1 VSDDPPSPWED
12 ALLAARVFAGD
23 PAKLAGIRLRARVGP
38 VRDRWLIYLKSQLS
52 VGVPFRKIP
61 AGIGADRLLGGL
73 DLAATLGANRPVYL
87 PGMLAEAH
95 GGVAILPMAE
105 RTAPHVTAG
114 LMAVLD
120 EGEVVVERDGLTLR
134 SPARIGVVL
143 LDEGVDDEAPPV
155 ALIERM
161 AMTVSLEG
169 ITINE
174 AEVPPVE
181 TVMRAAIVPTDSAIA
196 ALCSV
201 AAAFGI
207 DSARAPIL
215 ALSVA
220 AASAAEA
227 GRTAIADEDL
237 VIATRLALFPRART
251 FPQAESEPDTPDEDE
266 TPPDDDTQGE
276 REDDGEIG
284 QVADRVIEAIRSAL
298 PPDVLSGL
306 EKAAA
311 TGRSTQSGRGSAALR
326 KSLTRGRPIGVRPG
340 KPGAGARLHLI
351 ETLRAAAPW
360 QKLRRKYDDRP
371 GIRIRSDDFRIRRF
385 VERSE
390 STLIFVVDASGSAA
404 VERLAE
410 TKGAVELLLAEA
422 YVRRTQVALIA
433 FRGGGAA
440 IILPPTRSL
449 VRAKK
454 CLADMVGGG
463 GTPLAAGVQAGQALA
478 EAQRGQGRT
487 PFLILMTDGRA
498 NVARDGT
505 GGRVQADADAKASAK
520 QLGFSGIKSVV
531 IDIAARPRDD
541 ARLLAAAMGAD
552 YTALPRVDAQAMRS
566 IVTTLNAA

>member
-1 VSDDPPSPWED
+1 MSDDAPSPWED
-12 ALLAARVFAGD
+12 ALLAARLFAGD
-23 PAKLAGIRLRARVGP
+23 PAKLAGIRLRARAGP
-38 VRDRWLIYLKSQLS
+38 VRDRWLAYLKSQLS

-87 PGMLAEAH
+87 PGVLAEAH

-143 LDEGVDDEAPPV
+143 LDEGVDDEAPPA

-161 AMTVSLEG
+161 AMTISLEG
-169 ITINE
+169 ITITE
-174 AEVPPVE
+174 AQTPCGAAERPPLPPIPLGDDAIKTLCEV
-181 TVMRAAIVPTDSAIA
+181 AQ
-196 ALCSV
+196 
-201 AAAFGI
+201 AFGI
-207 DSARAPIL
+207 ESARAPIL
-215 ALSVA
+215 ALGVA
-220 AASAAEA
+220 AMAAQFGA
-227 GRTAIADEDL
+227 DNPLAIAVRLCLLPRALYLPLPPQDDED
-237 VIATRLALFPRART
+237 ASP
-251 FPQAESEPDTPDEDE
+251 ESEE
-266 TPPDDDTQGE
+266 TAPNDNSGE
-276 REDDGEIG
+276 GEVG
-284 QVADRVIEAIRSAL
+284 QVADQIIEAIRASL
-298 PPDVLSGL
+298 PPDVLAGL

-326 KSLTRGRPIGVRPG
+326 KSLTRGRPVGVRPG

-360 QKLRRKYDDRP
+360 QKLRRKHDDRP
-371 GIRIRSDDFRIRRF
+371 GIRVRSDDFRIRRF
-385 VERSE
+385 AERSE

-433 FRGGGAA
+433 FRGEGAE
-440 IILPPTRSL
+440 ILLPPTRSL

-498 NVARDGT
+498 NIARDGAP
-505 GGRVQADADAKASAK
+505 GRVQADEDAKASAK
-520 QLGFSGIKSVV
+520 LLGFSGIKSVV

-552 YTALPRVDAQAMRS
+552 YAALPRVDAQAMRA

>member
-1 VSDDPPSPWED
+1 MSDDPLSPWED
-12 ALLAARVFAGD
+12 ALLAARLFAAD
-23 PAKLAGIRLRARVGP
+23 PAKLAGIRLRARAGP
-38 VRDRWLIYLKSQLS
+38 VRDRWLAYLKSQLS

-73 DLAATLGANRPVYL
+73 DLAATLSANRPVYL
-87 PGMLAEAH
+87 PGVLAEAH

-120 EGEVVVERDGLTLR
+120 QGEVVVERDGLTLR
-134 SPARIGVVL
+134 SPARIGVVM
-143 LDEGVDDEAPPV
+143 LDEGVDDEAPPA
-155 ALIERM
+155 ALTERM
-161 AMTVSLEG
+161 AITISLEG
-169 ITINE
+169 ITISE
-174 AEVPPVE
+174 AEVPPSVPA
-181 TVMRAAIVPTDSAIA
+181 MRAAIVPTDSAIA

-215 ALSVA
+215 ALGVA

-251 FPQAESEPDTPDEDE
+251 FPKADAE
-266 TPPDDDTQGE
+266 TPEQDEAPPDDTQGE
-276 REDDGEIG
+276 SENDGEIG
-284 QVADRVIEAIRSAL
+284 QVADRVIEAIRAAL
-298 PPDVLSGL
+298 PPDVLAGL

-326 KSLTRGRPIGVRPG
+326 KSLTRGRPVGVRPG

-360 QKLRRKYDDRP
+360 QKLRRKHDDRP
-371 GIRIRSDDFRIRRF
+371 GIRVRSDDFRIRRF
-385 VERSE
+385 AERSE

-433 FRGGGAA
+433 FRGGGAEM
-440 IILPPTRSL
+440 ILPPTRSL

-498 NVARDGT
+498 NIARDGT
-505 GGRVQADADAKASAK
+505 PGRVQADADAKASAK
-520 QLGFSGIKSVV
+520 LLGFSGIKSVV

-552 YTALPRVDAQAMRS
+552 YAALPRVDAQAMRS
-566 IVTTLNAA
+566 LVTTLNAA

>member
-1 VSDDPPSPWED
+1 MSDDPPSPWED
-12 ALLAARVFAGD
+12 ALLAARLFAAD
-23 PAKLAGIRLRARVGP
+23 PAKLSGIRVRARAGP
-38 VRDRWLIYLKSQLS
+38 VRDRWLAYLMSQLS
-52 VGVPFRKIP
+52 AGVPFRKIP
-61 AGIGADRLLGGL
+61 PGIGADRLLGGL

-87 PGMLAEAH
+87 PGVLAEAD
-95 GGVAILPMAE
+95 GGIVILPMAE
-105 RTAPHVTAG
+105 RTAPHVCAG

-120 EGEVVVERDGLTLR
+120 RGEVVVERDGLTLR

-143 LDEGVDDEAPPV
+143 LDEGVDDEAPPA

-161 AMTVSLEG
+161 AMTVSLEA

-174 AEVPPVE
+174 AEVPPPVP
-181 TVMRAAIVPTDSAIA
+181 AIRKEILPSDSAIA
-196 ALCSV
+196 TLCNV
-201 AAAFGI
+201 ATAFGI
-207 DSARAPIL
+207 QSARAPIL
-215 ALSVA
+215 ALGVA
-220 AASAAEA
+220 AASAADA

-237 VIATRLALFPRART
+237 VTATRLALLPRART
-251 FPQAESEPDTPDEDE
+251 FPQAEAETSPDDTP
-266 TPPDDDTQGE
+266 PDDTQGE

-298 PPDVLSGL
+298 PPDVLAGL
-306 EKAAA
+306 EKASAI
-311 TGRSTQSGRGSAALR
+311 GRSTQSGRGSAALR

-360 QKLRRKYDDRP
+360 QKLRRKHDGRP
-371 GIRIRSDDFRIRRF
+371 GIRVRSDDFRIRRF
-385 VERSE
+385 AERSE

-433 FRGGGAA
+433 FRGEGAEM
-440 IILPPTRSL
+440 ILPPTRSL

-498 NVARDGT
+498 NIARDGT
-505 GGRVQADADAKASAK
+505 GGRVQADEDAKTAAK
-520 QLGFSGIKSVV
+520 LLGFSGIKSVV

-552 YTALPRVDAQAMRS
+552 YAALPRVDAQAMRS
-566 IVTTLNAA
+566 LVTTLNAA

>member
-1 VSDDPPSPWED
+1 MSDDPLSPWED
-12 ALLAARVFAGD
+12 ALLAARLFAAD
-23 PAKLAGIRLRARVGP
+23 PAKLAGIRLRARAGP
-38 VRDRWLIYLKSQLS
+38 VRDRWLAYLKSQLS

-87 PGMLAEAH
+87 PGVLAEAH
-95 GGVAILPMAE
+95 GGLAILPMAE

-120 EGEVVVERDGLTLR
+120 QGEVVVERDGLTLR
-134 SPARIGVVL
+134 SPARIGVVM
-143 LDEGVDDEAPPV
+143 LDEGVDDEAPPA
-155 ALIERM
+155 ALTERM
-161 AMTVSLEG
+161 AITISLEG
-169 ITINE
+169 ITISE
-174 AEVPPVE
+174 AEVPPSVSAI
-181 TVMRAAIVPTDSAIA
+181 RAAIVPTDSAIA

-215 ALSVA
+215 ALGVA

-237 VIATRLALFPRART
+237 VIATRLALFPRARI
-251 FPQAESEPDTPDEDE
+251 FPKADAE
-266 TPPDDDTQGE
+266 TPEQDEAPPDDTQGE
-276 REDDGEIG
+276 SENDGEIG
-284 QVADRVIEAIRSAL
+284 QVADRVIEAIRAAL
-298 PPDVLSGL
+298 PPDVLAGL

-326 KSLTRGRPIGVRPG
+326 KSLTRGRPVGVRPG

-360 QKLRRKYDDRP
+360 QKLRRKHDDRP
-371 GIRIRSDDFRIRRF
+371 GIRVRSDDFRIRRF
-385 VERSE
+385 AERSE

-433 FRGGGAA
+433 FRGGGAEM
-440 IILPPTRSL
+440 ILPPTRSL

-498 NVARDGT
+498 NIARDGT
-505 GGRVQADADAKASAK
+505 PGRVQADADAKASAK
-520 QLGFSGIKSVV
+520 LLGFSGIKSVV

-552 YTALPRVDAQAMRS
+552 YAALPRVDAQAMRS
-566 IVTTLNAA
+566 LVTTLNAA

>member
-1 VSDDPPSPWED
+1 MSDGAPSPWED
-12 ALLAARVFAGD
+12 ALLAARLFAGD
-23 PAKLAGIRLRARVGP
+23 PAKLAGIRLRARAGP
-38 VRDRWLIYLKSQLS
+38 VRDRWLAYLKSQLS

-73 DLAATLGANRPVYL
+73 DLAATLSANRPVYL
-87 PGMLAEAH
+87 PGVLAEAH
-95 GGVAILPMAE
+95 DGVAILPMAE

-134 SPARIGVVL
+134 PPARIGVVM
-143 LDEGVDDEAPPV
+143 LDEGVDDEAPPA
-155 ALIERM
+155 ALTERM
-161 AMTVSLEG
+161 AITISLEG
-169 ITINE
+169 ITISE
-174 AEVPPVE
+174 AEVPPSVPA
-181 TVMRAAIVPTDSAIA
+181 MRAAIVTTDSAIA

-215 ALSVA
+215 ALGVA

-251 FPQAESEPDTPDEDE
+251 FPPADADTPEQDEA
-266 TPPDDDTQGE
+266 PPDDTQGE
-276 REDDGEIG
+276 SENDGEIG
-284 QVADRVIEAIRSAL
+284 QVADRVIEAIRAAL
-298 PPDVLSGL
+298 PPDVLAGL

-326 KSLTRGRPIGVRPG
+326 KSLTRGRPVGVRPG

-360 QKLRRKYDDRP
+360 QKLRRKHDDRP
-371 GIRIRSDDFRIRRF
+371 GIRVRSDDFRIRRF
-385 VERSE
+385 AERSE

-433 FRGGGAA
+433 FRGGGAEMM
-440 IILPPTRSL
+440 LPPTRSL

-498 NVARDGT
+498 NIARDGT
-505 GGRVQADADAKASAK
+505 PGRVQADEDAKASAK

-541 ARLLAAAMGAD
+541 ARLLAAAMGAN
-552 YTALPRVDAQAMRS
+552 YAALPRVDAQAMRS

>member
-1 VSDDPPSPWED
+1 MSDGAPSPWED
-12 ALLAARVFAGD
+12 ALLAARLFAGD
-23 PAKLAGIRLRARVGP
+23 PAKLAGIRLRARAGP
-38 VRDRWLIYLKSQLS
+38 VRDRWLAYLKSQLG

-73 DLAATLGANRPVYL
+73 DLAATLSANRPVYL
-87 PGMLAEAH
+87 PGVLAEAH
-95 GGVAILPMAE
+95 GGVTILPMAE

-120 EGEVVVERDGLTLR
+120 EGEVVVERDGLTLC
-134 SPARIGVVL
+134 SSARIGVVM
-143 LDEGVDDEAPPV
+143 LDESVDDEAPPA
-155 ALIERM
+155 ALTERM
-161 AMTVSLEG
+161 AITISLEG
-169 ITINE
+169 ITISE
-174 AEVPPVE
+174 AEVPPSVPA
-181 TVMRAAIVPTDSAIA
+181 MRAAIVPTDSAIA

-201 AAAFGI
+201 AAALGI

-215 ALSVA
+215 ALGVA

-251 FPQAESEPDTPDEDE
+251 FPKAEAE
-266 TPPDDDTQGE
+266 TPEQDEAPPDDTQGE
-276 REDDGEIG
+276 SENDGEIG
-284 QVADRVIEAIRSAL
+284 QVADRVIEAIRAAL
-298 PPDVLSGL
+298 PPDVLAGL

-326 KSLTRGRPIGVRPG
+326 KSLTRGRLVGVRPG

-360 QKLRRKYDDRP
+360 QKLRRKADDRP
-371 GIRIRSDDFRIRRF
+371 GIRVRSDDFRIRRF
-385 VERSE
+385 AERSE

-433 FRGGGAA
+433 FRGSGAEM
-440 IILPPTRSL
+440 ILPPTRSL

-498 NVARDGT
+498 NIARDGT
-505 GGRVQADADAKASAK
+505 PGRVQADEDAKASAK

-552 YTALPRVDAQAMRS
+552 YAALPRVDAQAMRS
-566 IVTTLNAA
+566 LVTTLNAA

>member
-1 VSDDPPSPWED
+1 MSDDPSSPWED
-12 ALLAARVFAGD
+12 ALLAARLFAGY
-23 PAKLAGIRLRARVGP
+23 PAKLAGIRLRARAGP
-38 VRDRWLIYLKSQLS
+38 VRDRWLAYLKSQLS

-73 DLAATLGANRPVYL
+73 DLAATLSANRPVYL
-87 PGMLAEAH
+87 HGVLAEAH
-95 GGVAILPMAE
+95 DGVAILPMAE

-143 LDEGVDDEAPPV
+143 LDEGVDDEAPPA
-155 ALIERM
+155 ALTERM
-161 AMTVSLEG
+161 AITISLEG
-169 ITINE
+169 ITISE
-174 AEVPPVE
+174 AEVPPSVPA
-181 TVMRAAIVPTDSAIA
+181 MRAAIVPTDNAIA

-215 ALSVA
+215 ALGVA

-251 FPQAESEPDTPDEDE
+251 FPQAEAE
-266 TPPDDDTQGE
+266 TPEQDEAPPDDTQGE
-276 REDDGEIG
+276 RENDGEIG

-298 PPDVLSGL
+298 PPDVLAGL

-326 KSLTRGRPIGVRPG
+326 KSLTRGRPVGVRPG

-360 QKLRRKYDDRP
+360 QKLRRKHDDRP
-371 GIRIRSDDFRIRRF
+371 GIRVRSDDFRIRRF
-385 VERSE
+385 AERSE

-433 FRGGGAA
+433 FRGGGAEM
-440 IILPPTRSL
+440 ILPPTRSL

-498 NVARDGT
+498 NIARDG
-505 GGRVQADADAKASAK
+505 GAGRVQADADAKASAK
-520 QLGFSGIKSVV
+520 LLGFSGIKSVV

-552 YTALPRVDAQAMRS
+552 YAALPRVDAQAMRA

>member
-1 VSDDPPSPWED
+1 VTGDPTSPWED
-12 ALLAARVFAGD
+12 ALLAARLFAAD
-23 PAKLAGIRLRARVGP
+23 PTKLAGIRLRARAGP
-38 VRDRWLIYLKSQLS
+38 VRDRWLAYLKSQLRAD
-52 VGVPFRKIP
+52 VPFRKIP
-61 AGIGADRLLGGL
+61 PGIGADRLLGGL

-87 PGMLAEAH
+87 PGVLAEAD
-95 GGVAILPMAE
+95 GGIAILPMAE

-120 EGEVVVERDGLTLR
+120 GGEVLVERDGLTLR

-143 LDEGVDDEAPPV
+143 LDEGVDDEAPPA

-169 ITINE
+169 ISITE
-174 AEVPPVE
+174 AEVPPTE
-181 TVMRAAIVPTDSAIA
+181 PAIRSDIVPSDSAIVT
-196 ALCSV
+196 LCSV

-215 ALSVA
+215 ALGVA
-220 AASAAEA
+220 VASAAEA
-227 GRTAIADEDL
+227 GRAAITNDDL
-237 VIATRLALFPRART
+237 VIATRLCLFPRART
-251 FPQAESEPDTPDEDE
+251 FPQAEPDTPEQDDALS
-266 TPPDDDTQGE
+266 DDTQGE

-284 QVADRVIEAIRSAL
+284 QVADQMIEAIRSAL
-298 PPDVLSGL
+298 PPDVLAGL

-311 TGRSTQSGRGSAALR
+311 TRRSTQSGRGSAALR

-360 QKLRRKYDDRP
+360 QKLRRKQDDRP
-371 GIRIRSDDFRIRRF
+371 GIRVRSDDFRIRRF
-385 VERSE
+385 AERSE

-433 FRGGGAA
+433 FRGSGAE

-454 CLADMVGGG
+454 SLADMVGGG

-498 NVARDGT
+498 NIARDGAP
-505 GGRVQADADAKASAK
+505 GRVQADEDAKASAK
-520 QLGFSGIKSVV
+520 LLGFSGIKSVV

-552 YTALPRVDAQAMRS
+552 YTALPRVDAQAMRA
-566 IVTTLNAA
+566 IVTTLNAT

>member
-1 VSDDPPSPWED
+1 MSDDPLSPWED
-12 ALLAARVFAGD
+12 ALLAARLFAAD
-23 PAKLAGIRLRARVGP
+23 PAKLAGIRLRARAGP
-38 VRDRWLIYLKSQLS
+38 VRDRWLAYLKSQLS

-73 DLAATLGANRPVYL
+73 DLAATLSANRPVYL
-87 PGMLAEAH
+87 PGVLAEAH

-134 SPARIGVVL
+134 SPARIGVVM
-143 LDEGVDDEAPPV
+143 LDEGVDDEAPPA
-155 ALIERM
+155 ALTERM
-161 AMTVSLEG
+161 AITISLEG
-169 ITINE
+169 ITISE
-174 AEVPPVE
+174 AQVPPSVP
-181 TVMRAAIVPTDSAIA
+181 VMRAAIVPTDSAIA

-215 ALSVA
+215 ALGVA

-251 FPQAESEPDTPDEDE
+251 FPQADAE
-266 TPPDDDTQGE
+266 TPEQDEAPPDDTQGE
-276 REDDGEIG
+276 SENDGEIG
-284 QVADRVIEAIRSAL
+284 QVADRVIEAIRAAL
-298 PPDVLSGL
+298 PPDVLAGL

-326 KSLTRGRPIGVRPG
+326 KSLTRGRPVGVRPG

-360 QKLRRKYDDRP
+360 QKLRRKHDDRP
-371 GIRIRSDDFRIRRF
+371 GIRVRSDDFRIRRF
-385 VERSE
+385 AERSE

-433 FRGGGAA
+433 FRGGGAEM
-440 IILPPTRSL
+440 ILPPTRSL

-498 NVARDGT
+498 NIARDGT
-505 GGRVQADADAKASAK
+505 PGRVQADADAKASAK
-520 QLGFSGIKSVV
+520 LLGFSGIKSVV

-552 YTALPRVDAQAMRS
+552 YAALPRVDAQAMRS

>member
-1 VSDDPPSPWED
+1 MSDDPPSPWED
-12 ALLAARVFAGD
+12 ALLAARLFAAD
-23 PAKLAGIRLRARVGP
+23 PAKLAGIRLRARAGP
-38 VRDRWLIYLKSQLS
+38 VRDRWLAYLKSQLS
-52 VGVPFRKIP
+52 VGVPFRKVP

-73 DLAATLGANRPVYL
+73 DLAATLGANRPIYL
-87 PGMLAEAH
+87 PGVLAEAS

-134 SPARIGVVL
+134 SPARIGVVM
-143 LDEGVDDEAPPV
+143 LDEGVDDEAPPA
-155 ALIERM
+155 ALTERM
-161 AMTVSLEG
+161 AITISLEG
-169 ITINE
+169 ITISE
-174 AEVPPVE
+174 AEVPSVAPLK
-181 TVMRAAIVPTDSAIA
+181 RSAIVPTDSAIA

-215 ALSVA
+215 ALGVA

-251 FPQAESEPDTPDEDE
+251 FPQADSE
-266 TPPDDDTQGE
+266 TPEQDEAPPDDTQGE
-276 REDDGEIG
+276 RENDGEIG

-298 PPDVLSGL
+298 PPDVLAGL

-311 TGRSTQSGRGSAALR
+311 QGRSTQSGRGSAALR

-340 KPGAGARLHLI
+340 KPSAGARLHLI

-360 QKLRRKYDDRP
+360 QKLRRKHDDRP
-371 GIRIRSDDFRIRRF
+371 GIRVRSDDFRIRRF
-385 VERSE
+385 AERSE

-433 FRGGGAA
+433 FRGGGAE

-498 NVARDGT
+498 NIARDGAP
-505 GGRVQADADAKASAK
+505 GRVQADADAKASAK

-552 YTALPRVDAQAMRS
+552 YAALPRVDAQAMRA

>member
-12 ALLAARVFAGD
+12 ALLAARIFAAD
-23 PAKLAGIRLRARVGP
+23 PARLAGIRVRARAGP
-38 VRDRWLIYLKSQLS
+38 VRDRWIAYLKSQLS
-52 VGVPFRKIP
+52 ARVPFRKIP
-61 AGIGADRLLGGL
+61 PSIGADRLLGGL
-73 DLAATLGANRPVYL
+73 DLAATLSANRPVYL
-87 PGMLAEAH
+87 PGVLAEAD
-95 GGVAILPMAE
+95 GGVVILPMAE
-105 RTAPHVTAG
+105 RTAPHVTAA
-114 LMAVLD
+114 LMAALD
-120 EGEVVVERDGLTLR
+120 EGEIAVERDGLARR

-143 LDEGVDDEAPPV
+143 LDEGVDDEAPPA

-161 AMTVSLEG
+161 AMMVSLEG
-169 ITINE
+169 ISIAE
-174 AEVPPVE
+174 AEIPPAEPVRRADIVSGDA
-181 TVMRAAIVPTDSAIA
+181 TVAT
-196 ALCSV
+196 LCNV

-207 DSARAPIL
+207 ESARAPIL
-215 ALSVA
+215 ALGVA
-220 AASAAEA
+220 AAVAAQA
-227 GRTAIADEDL
+227 RRSLIADDDVL
-237 VIATRLALFPRART
+237 IATRLCLLPRARY
-251 FPQAESEPDTPDEDE
+251 FPQAETDTPQQAE
-266 TPPDDDTQGE
+266 TLPDDAQGE
-276 REDDGEIG
+276 SENDGDIG
-284 QVADRVIEAIRSAL
+284 QVADRVIDAIRSTL
-298 PPDVLSGL
+298 PPDVLAGL
-306 EKAAA
+306 EKASA

-360 QKLRRKYDDRP
+360 QKLRRKHDDRP
-371 GIRIRSDDFRIRRF
+371 GIRVRSDDFRIRRF
-385 VERSE
+385 AERSE

-433 FRGGGAA
+433 FRGAGAEM
-440 IILPPTRSL
+440 ILPPTRSL

-498 NVARDGT
+498 NIARDGT
-505 GGRVQADADAKASAK
+505 GGRVHADEDAKAAAR

-541 ARLLAAAMGAD
+541 ARLLATAMGAD
-552 YTALPRVDAQAMRS
+552 YAALPRVDAQAMRS
-566 IVTTLNAA
+566 LVTTLNAA

>member
-12 ALLAARVFAGD
+12 ALLAARLFAAD
-23 PAKLAGIRLRARVGP
+23 PAKLSGIRVRARAGP
-38 VRDRWLIYLKSQLS
+38 VRDRWLVYLKSQLHTDT
-52 VGVPFRKIP
+52 PFRKIP

-73 DLAATLGANRPVYL
+73 DLAATLSANRPVYL
-87 PGMLAEAH
+87 PGVLAEAD
-95 GGVAILPMAE
+95 GGIAILPMAE
-105 RTAPHVTAG
+105 RTAPHVCAG

-134 SPARIGVVL
+134 SPARIGVVM
-143 LDEGVDDEAPPV
+143 LDEGVDDEAPPA

-174 AEVPPVE
+174 AEVPPAE
-181 TVMRAAIVPTDSAIA
+181 PAKRGAIVPSDSAIA
-196 ALCSV
+196 TLCSV

-220 AASAAEA
+220 TANAAEA
-227 GRTAIADEDL
+227 GRSVIVDEDL

-298 PPDVLSGL
+298 PPDVLAEL

-371 GIRIRSDDFRIRRF
+371 GIRVRSDDFRIRRF
-385 VERSE
+385 AERSE

-433 FRGGGAA
+433 FRGGGAE

-498 NVARDGT
+498 NIARDGT
-505 GGRVQADADAKASAK
+505 PGRVQADEDAKASAK
-520 QLGFSGIKSVV
+520 LLGFSGIKSVV

-552 YTALPRVDAQAMRS
+552 YAALPRVDAQAMRS

>member
-1 VSDDPPSPWED
+1 MSDDPSSPWED
-12 ALLAARVFAGD
+12 ALLAARLFAAD
-23 PAKLAGIRLRARVGP
+23 PAKLAGIRLRARAGP
-38 VRDRWLIYLKSQLS
+38 VRDRWLAYLKSQLD

-87 PGMLAEAH
+87 PGVLAEAH

-134 SPARIGVVL
+134 SPARIGVVM
-143 LDEGVDDEAPPV
+143 LDEGVDDEVPPA
-155 ALIERM
+155 ALTERM
-161 AMTVSLEG
+161 AITISLEG
-169 ITINE
+169 ITISE
-174 AEVPPVE
+174 AEVPPSVPA
-181 TVMRAAIVPTDSAIA
+181 VRAAIVPSDSAIA

-207 DSARAPIL
+207 ESARAPIL
-215 ALSVA
+215 ALGVA
-220 AASAAEA
+220 AASAADA

-251 FPQAESEPDTPDEDE
+251 FPQADAE
-266 TPPDDDTQGE
+266 TPEQDDAPPDDTQGE
-276 REDDGEIG
+276 RENDGEVG

-298 PPDVLSGL
+298 PPDVLAGL

-326 KSLTRGRPIGVRPG
+326 KSLTRGRPVGVRPG

-360 QKLRRKYDDRP
+360 QKLRRKHDDRP
-371 GIRIRSDDFRIRRF
+371 GIRVRSDDFRIRRF
-385 VERSE
+385 AERSE

-433 FRGGGAA
+433 FRGAGAE

-454 CLADMVGGG
+454 SLADMVGGG

-498 NVARDGT
+498 NIARDGAP
-505 GGRVQADADAKASAK
+505 GRVQADEDAKASAK

-552 YTALPRVDAQAMRS
+552 YAALPRVDAQAMRS